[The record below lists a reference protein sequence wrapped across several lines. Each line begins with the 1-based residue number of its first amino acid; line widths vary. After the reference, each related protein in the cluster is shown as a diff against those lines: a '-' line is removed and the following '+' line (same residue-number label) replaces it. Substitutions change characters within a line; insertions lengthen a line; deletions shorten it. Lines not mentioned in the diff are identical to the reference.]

1 MSRIVRR
8 VGVGAAALAAF
19 AALAGEGAAQQAAV
33 ASPVRAAVTSARPAR
48 PFAVGER
55 FAYDVRY
62 GPLRVGK
69 GSIEITDVED
79 VRGHAAWKAVFKL
92 KGGNALY
99 RLDNTFKSWIDT
111 TSLASLRFHKAVR
124 EGRHDR
130 SKQFE
135 IDGERG
141 VYAEAGKGEFPTV
154 AGPLD
159 DASFFYFVRTIPLE
173 VGQSYEFDRYF
184 KPDRNPVGVRVVR
197 RERLATA
204 AGTFDAI
211 VIRPVIKTSGML
223 GEARKTE
230 VWLSDDERRMVLQ
243 VRSDLPFGAVTM
255 ALREYRPGTG
265 AAPALVVDR

>member
-1 MSRIVRR
+1 MSRIARTF
-8 VGVGAAALAAF
+8 GIIAALAA
-19 AALAGEGAAQQAAV
+19 APLAAQSSVAA
-33 ASPVRAAVTSARPAR
+33 ARVRPAAPSVRPAAR
-48 PFAVGER
+48 PFSVGER
-55 FAYDVRY
+55 FSYDVRY

-69 GSIEITDVED
+69 GSIEITDLES

-92 KGGNALY
+92 KGGNAFY

-111 TSLASLRFHKAVR
+111 ASLASLRFHKHVHER
-124 EGRHDR
+124 GHNR
-130 SKQFE
+130 SKSFE
-135 IDGERG
+135 IYGDRG
-141 VYAEAGKGEFPTV
+141 VYTEAGKGEFPTV

-184 KPDRNPVGVRVVR
+184 KPDRNPVGVRVLR
-197 RERLATA
+197 RERLVTA

-230 VWLSDDERRMVLQ
+230 VWLSDDARRMVLQ
-243 VRSDLPFGAVTM
+243 VRSDLPFGSVTM
-255 ALREYRPGTG
+255 ALREYDPGRG
-265 AAPALVVDR
+265 AARAVVADR